1 MKKIFL
7 VLVALLTCILIFNV
21 YVSEDDTTKSA
32 EDLRVERIA
41 KVLEN
46 AWDKYDLSSFQMDG
60 TDSIIWIV
68 TEKNENQKELL
79 AYLEK
84 NIRKSDLKHYEIK
97 ISEEK

>member
-7 VLVALLTCILIFNV
+7 VLVALLTCILVFNV

-46 AWDKYDLSSFQMDG
+46 AWDKYDLAGFQMGG
-60 TDSIIWIV
+60 TDPIIWIE

-84 NIRKSDLKHYEIK
+84 NIRKSDLKHYDIK
-97 ISEEK
+97 ISEVK